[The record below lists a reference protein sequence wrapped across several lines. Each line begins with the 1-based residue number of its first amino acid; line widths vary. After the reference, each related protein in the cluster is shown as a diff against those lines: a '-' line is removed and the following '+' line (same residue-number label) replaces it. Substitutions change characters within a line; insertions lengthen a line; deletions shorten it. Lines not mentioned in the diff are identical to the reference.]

1 MATKIFLSVGR
12 TATTEQ
18 GCFVA
23 AVEGLLKEYHLRPRT
38 VGRTDFTNG
47 KPLRKILNVMK
58 NCSGTIVIAFE
69 RFHFDGGVE
78 LRGGTEESTLRD
90 VSLPTVWNQVEAA
103 MAYALGHPLL
113 AIAESHLRAEGLL
126 EDGYDW
132 FISHMELTPASLNSA
147 EFTST
152 FERWV
157 GNVERF
163 NSKKQGYNR
172 GN

>member
-1 MATKIFLSVGR
+1 MTTNIFLSVGR
-12 TATTEQ
+12 AATTEQ
-18 GCFVA
+18 GRFVT

-38 VGRTDFTNG
+38 VGRTDFTTG

-69 RFHFDGGVE
+69 RFHYEGGVE
-78 LRGGTEESTLRD
+78 LRGGTQESTLTD

-103 MAYALGHPLL
+103 MGYALGHPLL
-113 AIAESHLRAEGLL
+113 AIAESHLRTEGLL

-132 FISHMELTPASLNSA
+132 FISHVELTPASLNSI
-147 EFTST
+147 EFMST
-152 FERWV
+152 FEKWV

-163 NSKKQGYNR
+163 GRDK
-172 GN
+172 